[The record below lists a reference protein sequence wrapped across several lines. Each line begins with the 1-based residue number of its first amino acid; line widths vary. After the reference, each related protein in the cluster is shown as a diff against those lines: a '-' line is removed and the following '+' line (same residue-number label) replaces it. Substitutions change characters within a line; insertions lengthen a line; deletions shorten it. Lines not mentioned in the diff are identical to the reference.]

1 MVLLEVLLLAAS
13 SIVIVSVVAH
23 MPILSNMQEAVDQDG
38 TPNSNIGGKVDRLS
52 GTLENIAQNLG
63 AVDDIINLA

>member
-1 MVLLEVLLLAAS
+1 
-13 SIVIVSVVAH
+13 

-63 AVDDIINLA
+63 AVDDIINLAWIPLSILIYCPQVLSNIL

>member
-1 MVLLEVLLLAAS
+1 
-13 SIVIVSVVAH
+13 